1 MIEIS
6 WPLLLTQIVTF
17 LVAMVVVWRL
27 FWGPL
32 SRIMRERTEKISSDL
47 ERAETG
53 RRELEALEAD
63 YRHRMAAIE
72 EQARKEIK
80 DAIQKGNQ
88 AKDEILESARQEAQR
103 VLEKAQQDLVR
114 ERELVIH
121 ELRAHVADLS
131 LSAVERL
138 LGDGVDQ
145 KSQKRLLEEFL
156 SEVDN
161 LGPNAKV
168 TSLPPRKG

>member
-6 WPLLLTQIVTF
+6 LPLLLTQVATF

-32 SRIMRERTEKISSDL
+32 TRLMRERTEKIASDL

-63 YRHRMAAIE
+63 YRRRMAAIE

-80 DAIQKGNQ
+80 EAVQKGNQ
-88 AKDEILESARQEAQR
+88 SREEILVAARQEAER
-103 VLEKAQQDLVR
+103 ILRKAQQDLAR
-114 ERELVIH
+114 EREQVIR
-121 ELRAHVADLS
+121 ELRAQVADLS

-145 KSQKRLLEEFL
+145 KAQKRLLEEFL
-156 SEVDN
+156 GE
-161 LGPNAKV
+161 LATLAPKGGPK
-168 TSLPPRKG
+168 K